1 MEGLESNTKSNEAA
15 LTIDQA
21 QSKCDQDHEYALP
34 SAHTVGLGMQFLNFY
49 SEMLVGLKST
59 TCFTDIFHGQES
71 YKHCML
77 YGYFSWP
84 RKL

>member
-1 MEGLESNTKSNEAA
+1 MEGLEGNTKNNEAA
-15 LTIDQA
+15 LSIDQA

-34 SAHTVGLGMQFLNFY
+34 SAHTVGLGMQLTPNFLFRN
-49 SEMLVGLKST
+49 VGWSKAYRL
-59 TCFTDIFHGQES
+59 
-71 YKHCML
+71 L

>member
-1 MEGLESNTKSNEAA
+1 MEGLEGNTNNNEAA
-15 LTIDQA
+15 LSIDQA

-34 SAHTVGLGMQFLNFY
+34 SAHTVGLGMQLTPKFLFRN
-49 SEMLVGLKST
+49 VGWSKV
-59 TCFTDIFHGQES
+59 HW
-71 YKHCML
+71 ML